1 MYEGQ
6 DWSADDFYAYPKSDT
21 LAAVISEMAAVKD
34 DVRKKNLVRMLG
46 NKGFLDGTGV
56 YRLNSIGMPDPAG
69 IMLNGTFGTA
79 STTTYTNISE
89 VFHLEAGQSYTIL
102 VRDTDK
108 TVDYNMTLVDK
119 TTGAAVKQ
127 NGMGLAFNVQK
138 SPFGTFAPDASMD
151 VRLRI
156 NYRKEMTLEDH
167 KPSDDA
173 PGDGEEDFPSAEPQP
188 DAVAFGKLK
197 TLMNIRKEPSLEAE
211 VVTVYPMNT
220 IVEVLEVCDNW
231 LKIKCPE
238 AEDGI
243 AYVLNEDDAYVFVGR
258 DVYEVVAGDNL
269 WRIAERKL
277 GSGTHYTDIRELNS
291 LTSNAIRIGMKL
303 LLP

>member
-1 MYEGQ
+1 MNEYPAKLNTGYYRIRT
-6 DWSADDFYAYPKSDT
+6 DWNDDASQLGAYKL
-21 LAAVISEMAAVKD
+21 LANAKAKCDENPGSHVFAE
-34 DVRKKNLVRMLG
+34 
-46 NKGFLDGTGV
+46 DGTV
-56 YRLNSIGMPDPAG
+56 IYPADEP
-69 IMLNGTFGTA
+69 TTWEETA
-79 STTTYTNISE
+79 E
-89 VFHLEAGQSYTIL
+89 EKPV
-102 VRDTDK
+102 
-108 TVDYNMTLVDK
+108 
-119 TTGAAVKQ
+119 
-127 NGMGLAFNVQK
+127 
-138 SPFGTFAPDASMD
+138 MD
-151 VRLRI
+151 LP
-156 NYRKEMTLEDH
+156 EED

-277 GSGTHYTDIRELNS
+277 GSGTHYTDIRELNG

>member
-1 MYEGQ
+1 MNEYPAKLNTGYYRVRT
-6 DWSADDFYAYPKSDT
+6 DWNDDASQLGAYKL
-21 LAAVISEMAAVKD
+21 LANAKAKCDENPGSHVFAE
-34 DVRKKNLVRMLG
+34 
-46 NKGFLDGTGV
+46 DGTV
-56 YRLNSIGMPDPAG
+56 IYPADEP
-69 IMLNGTFGTA
+69 TTREETA
-79 STTTYTNISE
+79 E
-89 VFHLEAGQSYTIL
+89 EKPV
-102 VRDTDK
+102 
-108 TVDYNMTLVDK
+108 
-119 TTGAAVKQ
+119 
-127 NGMGLAFNVQK
+127 
-138 SPFGTFAPDASMD
+138 MD
-151 VRLRI
+151 LP
-156 NYRKEMTLEDH
+156 EED

-197 TLMNIRKEPSLEAE
+197 TLMNIRKKPSLEAE

-277 GSGTHYTDIRELNS
+277 GSGTHYTDIRELNG

>member
-1 MYEGQ
+1 MNEYPAKLNTGYYRVRT
-6 DWSADDFYAYPKSDT
+6 DWNDDASQLGAYKL
-21 LAAVISEMAAVKD
+21 LANAKAKCDENPGSHVFAE
-34 DVRKKNLVRMLG
+34 
-46 NKGFLDGTGV
+46 DGTV
-56 YRLNSIGMPDPAG
+56 IYPADEP
-69 IMLNGTFGTA
+69 TTREETA
-79 STTTYTNISE
+79 E
-89 VFHLEAGQSYTIL
+89 EKPV
-102 VRDTDK
+102 
-108 TVDYNMTLVDK
+108 
-119 TTGAAVKQ
+119 
-127 NGMGLAFNVQK
+127 
-138 SPFGTFAPDASMD
+138 MD
-151 VRLRI
+151 LP
-156 NYRKEMTLEDH
+156 EED

-258 DVYEVVAGDNL
+258 DVYEVIAGDNL

-277 GSGTHYTDIRELNS
+277 GSGTHYTDIRELNG

>member
-1 MYEGQ
+1 MNEYPAKLNTGYYRVRT
-6 DWSADDFYAYPKSDT
+6 DWNDDASQLGAYKL
-21 LAAVISEMAAVKD
+21 LANAKAKCDENPGSHVFAE
-34 DVRKKNLVRMLG
+34 
-46 NKGFLDGTGV
+46 DGTV
-56 YRLNSIGMPDPAG
+56 IYPADEP
-69 IMLNGTFGTA
+69 TTREETA
-79 STTTYTNISE
+79 E
-89 VFHLEAGQSYTIL
+89 EKPV
-102 VRDTDK
+102 
-108 TVDYNMTLVDK
+108 
-119 TTGAAVKQ
+119 
-127 NGMGLAFNVQK
+127 
-138 SPFGTFAPDASMD
+138 MD
-151 VRLRI
+151 LP
-156 NYRKEMTLEDH
+156 EED

-269 WRIAERKL
+269 WRIAKRKL
-277 GSGTHYTDIRELNS
+277 SSGTHYTDIRELNG

>member
-1 MYEGQ
+1 MNEYPAKLNTGYYHVRT
-6 DWSADDFYAYPKSDT
+6 DWNDDASQLGAYKL
-21 LAAVISEMAAVKD
+21 LANAKAKCDENPGSHVFAE
-34 DVRKKNLVRMLG
+34 
-46 NKGFLDGTGV
+46 DGTV
-56 YRLNSIGMPDPAG
+56 IYPADEP
-69 IMLNGTFGTA
+69 TTREETA
-79 STTTYTNISE
+79 E
-89 VFHLEAGQSYTIL
+89 EKPVMDLPEE
-102 VRDTDK
+102 DK
-108 TVDYNMTLVDK
+108 
-119 TTGAAVKQ
+119 
-127 NGMGLAFNVQK
+127 
-138 SPFGTFAPDASMD
+138 PC
-151 VRLRI
+151 
-156 NYRKEMTLEDH
+156 
-167 KPSDDA
+167 DDA

-277 GSGTHYTDIRELNS
+277 GSGTHYTDIRELNG

>member
-1 MYEGQ
+1 MNEYPAKLNTGYYRVRT
-6 DWSADDFYAYPKSDT
+6 DWNDDASQLGAYKL
-21 LAAVISEMAAVKD
+21 LANAKAKCDENPGSHVFAE
-34 DVRKKNLVRMLG
+34 
-46 NKGFLDGTGV
+46 DGTV
-56 YRLNSIGMPDPAG
+56 IYPADEP
-69 IMLNGTFGTA
+69 TTREETA
-79 STTTYTNISE
+79 E
-89 VFHLEAGQSYTIL
+89 EKPV
-102 VRDTDK
+102 
-108 TVDYNMTLVDK
+108 
-119 TTGAAVKQ
+119 
-127 NGMGLAFNVQK
+127 
-138 SPFGTFAPDASMD
+138 MD
-151 VRLRI
+151 LP
-156 NYRKEMTLEDH
+156 EED

-238 AEDGI
+238 AEDGS

-277 GSGTHYTDIRELNS
+277 GSGTHYTDIRELNG

>member
-1 MYEGQ
+1 MNEYPAKLNTGYYRVRT
-6 DWSADDFYAYPKSDT
+6 DWNDDASQLGAYKL
-21 LAAVISEMAAVKD
+21 LANAKAKCDENPGSHVFAE
-34 DVRKKNLVRMLG
+34 
-46 NKGFLDGTGV
+46 DGTV
-56 YRLNSIGMPDPAG
+56 IYPADEP
-69 IMLNGTFGTA
+69 TTREETA
-79 STTTYTNISE
+79 E
-89 VFHLEAGQSYTIL
+89 EKPV
-102 VRDTDK
+102 
-108 TVDYNMTLVDK
+108 
-119 TTGAAVKQ
+119 
-127 NGMGLAFNVQK
+127 
-138 SPFGTFAPDASMD
+138 MD
-151 VRLRI
+151 LP
-156 NYRKEMTLEDH
+156 EED

-243 AYVLNEDDAYVFVGR
+243 AYVLNEDSAYVFVGR

-277 GSGTHYTDIRELNS
+277 GSGTHYTDIRELNG

>member
-1 MYEGQ
+1 MGEG
-6 DWSADDFYAYPKSDT
+6 DLS
-21 LAAVISEMAAVKD
+21 LI
-34 DVRKKNLVRMLG
+34 
-46 NKGFLDGTGV
+46 LDGGTTMNEYPAKLNTGY
-56 YRLNSIGMPDPAG
+56 YR
-69 IMLNGTFGTA
+69 
-79 STTTYTNISE
+79 
-89 VFHLEAGQSYTIL
+89 
-102 VRDTDK
+102 VRTDWN
-108 TVDYNMTLVDK
+108 D
-119 TTGAAVKQ
+119 
-127 NGMGLAFNVQK
+127 
-138 SPFGTFAPDASMD
+138 DASQLGAYKLLANAKAKCDENPGSHVFAEDGTVIYPADEPTTREETAEEKPVMD
-151 VRLRI
+151 LP
-156 NYRKEMTLEDH
+156 EED

-197 TLMNIRKEPSLEAE
+197 TLMNIRQEPSLEAE

-258 DVYEVVAGDNL
+258 AVYEVVAGDNL

-277 GSGTHYTDIRELNS
+277 GSGTRYTDIRELNG

>member
-1 MYEGQ
+1 MNEYPAKLNTGYYRVRT
-6 DWSADDFYAYPKSDT
+6 DWNDDASQLGAYKL
-21 LAAVISEMAAVKD
+21 LANAKAKCDENPGSHVFAE
-34 DVRKKNLVRMLG
+34 
-46 NKGFLDGTGV
+46 DGTV
-56 YRLNSIGMPDPAG
+56 IYPADEP
-69 IMLNGTFGTA
+69 TTREETA
-79 STTTYTNISE
+79 E
-89 VFHLEAGQSYTIL
+89 EKPV
-102 VRDTDK
+102 
-108 TVDYNMTLVDK
+108 
-119 TTGAAVKQ
+119 
-127 NGMGLAFNVQK
+127 
-138 SPFGTFAPDASMD
+138 MD
-151 VRLRI
+151 LP
-156 NYRKEMTLEDH
+156 EED

-188 DAVAFGKLK
+188 DAVAFGNLK

-277 GSGTHYTDIRELNS
+277 GSGTHYTDIRELNG

>member
-1 MYEGQ
+1 MGEGNLSFNFDGETTMNEYPAKLNTGYYRVRT
-6 DWSADDFYAYPKSDT
+6 DWNDDASQLGAYKL
-21 LAAVISEMAAVKD
+21 LANAKAKCDENPGSYVFAE
-34 DVRKKNLVRMLG
+34 
-46 NKGFLDGTGV
+46 DGTV
-56 YRLNSIGMPDPAG
+56 IYPADEP
-69 IMLNGTFGTA
+69 
-79 STTTYTNISE
+79 TTREENAE
-89 VFHLEAGQSYTIL
+89 EKPV
-102 VRDTDK
+102 TD
-108 TVDYNMTLVDK
+108 L
-119 TTGAAVKQ
+119 
-127 NGMGLAFNVQK
+127 
-138 SPFGTFAPDASMD
+138 P
-151 VRLRI
+151 
-156 NYRKEMTLEDH
+156 EED

-277 GSGTHYTDIRELNS
+277 GSGTHYTDIRELNG

>member
-1 MYEGQ
+1 MGEG
-6 DWSADDFYAYPKSDT
+6 DLS
-21 LAAVISEMAAVKD
+21 LI
-34 DVRKKNLVRMLG
+34 
-46 NKGFLDGTGV
+46 LDGGTTMNEYPAKLNTGY
-56 YRLNSIGMPDPAG
+56 YR
-69 IMLNGTFGTA
+69 
-79 STTTYTNISE
+79 
-89 VFHLEAGQSYTIL
+89 
-102 VRDTDK
+102 VRTDWN
-108 TVDYNMTLVDK
+108 D
-119 TTGAAVKQ
+119 
-127 NGMGLAFNVQK
+127 
-138 SPFGTFAPDASMD
+138 DASQLGAYKLLANAKAKCDENPGSHVFAEDGTVIYPADEPTPREETAEEKPVMD
-151 VRLRI
+151 LP
-156 NYRKEMTLEDH
+156 EED

-277 GSGTHYTDIRELNS
+277 GSGTHYTDIRELNG

>member
-1 MYEGQ
+1 MNEYPAKLNTGYYRVRT
-6 DWSADDFYAYPKSDT
+6 DWNDDASQLGAYKL
-21 LAAVISEMAAVKD
+21 LANAKAKCDENPGSHVFAE
-34 DVRKKNLVRMLG
+34 
-46 NKGFLDGTGV
+46 DGTV
-56 YRLNSIGMPDPAG
+56 IYPADEP
-69 IMLNGTFGTA
+69 TTREETA
-79 STTTYTNISE
+79 E
-89 VFHLEAGQSYTIL
+89 EKPV
-102 VRDTDK
+102 
-108 TVDYNMTLVDK
+108 
-119 TTGAAVKQ
+119 
-127 NGMGLAFNVQK
+127 
-138 SPFGTFAPDASMD
+138 MD
-151 VRLRI
+151 LP
-156 NYRKEMTLEDH
+156 EED

-243 AYVLNEDDAYVFVGR
+243 DYVLNEDDAYVFVGR

-277 GSGTHYTDIRELNS
+277 GSGTHYTDIRELNG

>member
-1 MYEGQ
+1 MGEG
-6 DWSADDFYAYPKSDT
+6 DLS
-21 LAAVISEMAAVKD
+21 LI
-34 DVRKKNLVRMLG
+34 
-46 NKGFLDGTGV
+46 LDGGTTMNEYPAKLNTGY
-56 YRLNSIGMPDPAG
+56 YR
-69 IMLNGTFGTA
+69 
-79 STTTYTNISE
+79 
-89 VFHLEAGQSYTIL
+89 
-102 VRDTDK
+102 VRTDWN
-108 TVDYNMTLVDK
+108 D
-119 TTGAAVKQ
+119 
-127 NGMGLAFNVQK
+127 
-138 SPFGTFAPDASMD
+138 DASQLGAYKLLANAKAKCD
-151 VRLRI
+151 ENPGSHVFA
-156 NYRKEMTLEDH
+156 EDGTVIYPADEPTTREETAEEKPVTDLPEED

-173 PGDGEEDFPSAEPQP
+173 PGDAEEDFPSAEPQP

-277 GSGTHYTDIRELNS
+277 GSGTHYTDIRELNG

>member
-1 MYEGQ
+1 MGEG
-6 DWSADDFYAYPKSDT
+6 DLS
-21 LAAVISEMAAVKD
+21 LI
-34 DVRKKNLVRMLG
+34 
-46 NKGFLDGTGV
+46 LDGGTTMNEYPAKLNTGY
-56 YRLNSIGMPDPAG
+56 YR
-69 IMLNGTFGTA
+69 
-79 STTTYTNISE
+79 
-89 VFHLEAGQSYTIL
+89 
-102 VRDTDK
+102 VRTDWN
-108 TVDYNMTLVDK
+108 D
-119 TTGAAVKQ
+119 
-127 NGMGLAFNVQK
+127 
-138 SPFGTFAPDASMD
+138 DASQLGAYKLLANAKAKCDENPGSHVFAEDGTVIYPADEPTTREETAEERPVMD
-151 VRLRI
+151 LP
-156 NYRKEMTLEDH
+156 EED

-277 GSGTHYTDIRELNS
+277 GSGTHYTDIRELNG

>member
-1 MYEGQ
+1 MNEYPAKLNTGYYRVRT
-6 DWSADDFYAYPKSDT
+6 DWNDDASQLGAYKL
-21 LAAVISEMAAVKD
+21 LANAKAKCDENPGSHVFAE
-34 DVRKKNLVRMLG
+34 
-46 NKGFLDGTGV
+46 DGTV
-56 YRLNSIGMPDPAG
+56 IYPADEP
-69 IMLNGTFGTA
+69 TTREETA
-79 STTTYTNISE
+79 E
-89 VFHLEAGQSYTIL
+89 EKPV
-102 VRDTDK
+102 
-108 TVDYNMTLVDK
+108 
-119 TTGAAVKQ
+119 
-127 NGMGLAFNVQK
+127 
-138 SPFGTFAPDASMD
+138 MD
-151 VRLRI
+151 LP
-156 NYRKEMTLEDH
+156 EED

-211 VVTVYPMNT
+211 VVTVYAMNT

-277 GSGTHYTDIRELNS
+277 GSGTHYTDIRELNG

>member
-1 MYEGQ
+1 MNEYPAKLNTGYYRVRT
-6 DWSADDFYAYPKSDT
+6 DWNDDASQLGAYKL
-21 LAAVISEMAAVKD
+21 LANAKAKCDENPGSHVFAE
-34 DVRKKNLVRMLG
+34 
-46 NKGFLDGTGV
+46 DGTV
-56 YRLNSIGMPDPAG
+56 IYPADEP
-69 IMLNGTFGTA
+69 TTREETA
-79 STTTYTNISE
+79 E
-89 VFHLEAGQSYTIL
+89 EKPV
-102 VRDTDK
+102 
-108 TVDYNMTLVDK
+108 
-119 TTGAAVKQ
+119 
-127 NGMGLAFNVQK
+127 
-138 SPFGTFAPDASMD
+138 MD
-151 VRLRI
+151 LP
-156 NYRKEMTLEDH
+156 EED

-197 TLMNIRKEPSLEAE
+197 TLMNIRKESSLEAE

-277 GSGTHYTDIRELNS
+277 GSGTHYTDIRELNG

>member
-1 MYEGQ
+1 MNEYPAKLNTGYYRVRT
-6 DWSADDFYAYPKSDT
+6 DWNDDASQLGAYKL
-21 LAAVISEMAAVKD
+21 LANAKAKCDENPGSHVFAE
-34 DVRKKNLVRMLG
+34 
-46 NKGFLDGTGV
+46 DGTV
-56 YRLNSIGMPDPAG
+56 IYPADEP
-69 IMLNGTFGTA
+69 TTREETA
-79 STTTYTNISE
+79 E
-89 VFHLEAGQSYTIL
+89 EKPV
-102 VRDTDK
+102 
-108 TVDYNMTLVDK
+108 
-119 TTGAAVKQ
+119 
-127 NGMGLAFNVQK
+127 
-138 SPFGTFAPDASMD
+138 MD
-151 VRLRI
+151 LP
-156 NYRKEMTLEDH
+156 EED

-258 DVYEVVAGDNL
+258 DVYEVVAGDDL

-277 GSGTHYTDIRELNS
+277 GSGTHYTDIRELNG

>member
-1 MYEGQ
+1 MNEYPAKLNTGYYRVRS
-6 DWSADDFYAYPKSDT
+6 DWNDDASQLGAYKLLANAKAKCDENPGSHVFADDGTVIYPADEPT
-21 LAAVISEMAAVKD
+21 TREE
-34 DVRKKNLVRMLG
+34 
-46 NKGFLDGTGV
+46 
-56 YRLNSIGMPDPAG
+56 
-69 IMLNGTFGTA
+69 TA
-79 STTTYTNISE
+79 E
-89 VFHLEAGQSYTIL
+89 EKPV
-102 VRDTDK
+102 
-108 TVDYNMTLVDK
+108 
-119 TTGAAVKQ
+119 
-127 NGMGLAFNVQK
+127 
-138 SPFGTFAPDASMD
+138 MD
-151 VRLRI
+151 LP
-156 NYRKEMTLEDH
+156 EED

-243 AYVLNEDDAYVFVGR
+243 AYVLNEDNAYVFVGR

-277 GSGTHYTDIRELNS
+277 GSGTHYTDIRELNG
-291 LTSNAIRIGMKL
+291 LTSNAIRTGMKL

>member
-1 MYEGQ
+1 MGEG
-6 DWSADDFYAYPKSDT
+6 DLS
-21 LAAVISEMAAVKD
+21 LI
-34 DVRKKNLVRMLG
+34 
-46 NKGFLDGTGV
+46 LDGGTTMNEYPAKLNTGY
-56 YRLNSIGMPDPAG
+56 YR
-69 IMLNGTFGTA
+69 
-79 STTTYTNISE
+79 
-89 VFHLEAGQSYTIL
+89 
-102 VRDTDK
+102 VRTDWN
-108 TVDYNMTLVDK
+108 D
-119 TTGAAVKQ
+119 
-127 NGMGLAFNVQK
+127 
-138 SPFGTFAPDASMD
+138 DASQLGAYKLLANAKAKCDENPGSHVFAEDGTVIYPADEPTTREETAEEKPVMD
-151 VRLRI
+151 LP
-156 NYRKEMTLEDH
+156 EED

-238 AEDGI
+238 AEDSI

-277 GSGTHYTDIRELNS
+277 GSGTHYTDIRELNG

>member
-1 MYEGQ
+1 MGEG
-6 DWSADDFYAYPKSDT
+6 DLS
-21 LAAVISEMAAVKD
+21 LI
-34 DVRKKNLVRMLG
+34 
-46 NKGFLDGTGV
+46 LDGGTTMNEYPAKLNTGY
-56 YRLNSIGMPDPAG
+56 YR
-69 IMLNGTFGTA
+69 
-79 STTTYTNISE
+79 
-89 VFHLEAGQSYTIL
+89 
-102 VRDTDK
+102 VRTDWN
-108 TVDYNMTLVDK
+108 D
-119 TTGAAVKQ
+119 
-127 NGMGLAFNVQK
+127 
-138 SPFGTFAPDASMD
+138 DASQLGAYKLLANAKAKCDENPGSHVFAEDGTVIYPADEPTTREETAEEKPVMD
-151 VRLRI
+151 LP
-156 NYRKEMTLEDH
+156 EED

-231 LKIKCPE
+231 LRIKCPE

-277 GSGTHYTDIRELNS
+277 GSGTHYTDIRELNG

>member
-1 MYEGQ
+1 MSEYPAKLNTGYYRVRT
-6 DWSADDFYAYPKSDT
+6 DWNDDASQLGAYKL
-21 LAAVISEMAAVKD
+21 LANAKAKCDENPGSHVFAE
-34 DVRKKNLVRMLG
+34 
-46 NKGFLDGTGV
+46 DGTV
-56 YRLNSIGMPDPAG
+56 IYPADEP
-69 IMLNGTFGTA
+69 
-79 STTTYTNISE
+79 TT
-89 VFHLEAGQSYTIL
+89 
-102 VRDTDK
+102 
-108 TVDYNMTLVDK
+108 
-119 TTGAAVKQ
+119 
-127 NGMGLAFNVQK
+127 
-138 SPFGTFAPDASMD
+138 
-151 VRLRI
+151 
-156 NYRKEMTLEDH
+156 RKETAEEKPVMDLPEED

-277 GSGTHYTDIRELNS
+277 GSGTHYTDIRELNG

>member
-1 MYEGQ
+1 MNEYPAKLNTGYYRVRT
-6 DWSADDFYAYPKSDT
+6 DWNDDTSQLGAYKL
-21 LAAVISEMAAVKD
+21 LANAKAKCDENPGSHVFAE
-34 DVRKKNLVRMLG
+34 
-46 NKGFLDGTGV
+46 DGTV
-56 YRLNSIGMPDPAG
+56 IYPADEP
-69 IMLNGTFGTA
+69 TTREETA
-79 STTTYTNISE
+79 E
-89 VFHLEAGQSYTIL
+89 EKPV
-102 VRDTDK
+102 
-108 TVDYNMTLVDK
+108 
-119 TTGAAVKQ
+119 
-127 NGMGLAFNVQK
+127 
-138 SPFGTFAPDASMD
+138 MD
-151 VRLRI
+151 LP
-156 NYRKEMTLEDH
+156 EED

-173 PGDGEEDFPSAEPQP
+173 PGDGEEDFPSAEPQL

-243 AYVLNEDDAYVFVGR
+243 AYVLNEDNAYVFVGR

-277 GSGTHYTDIRELNS
+277 GSGTHYTDIRELNG

>member
-1 MYEGQ
+1 MNEYPAKLNTGYYRVRT
-6 DWSADDFYAYPKSDT
+6 DWNDDASQLGAYKL
-21 LAAVISEMAAVKD
+21 LANAKAKCDENPGSHVFAE
-34 DVRKKNLVRMLG
+34 
-46 NKGFLDGTGV
+46 DGTV
-56 YRLNSIGMPDPAG
+56 IYPADEP
-69 IMLNGTFGTA
+69 TTREETA
-79 STTTYTNISE
+79 E
-89 VFHLEAGQSYTIL
+89 EKPV
-102 VRDTDK
+102 
-108 TVDYNMTLVDK
+108 
-119 TTGAAVKQ
+119 
-127 NGMGLAFNVQK
+127 
-138 SPFGTFAPDASMD
+138 MD
-151 VRLRI
+151 LP
-156 NYRKEMTLEDH
+156 EED

-197 TLMNIRKEPSLEAE
+197 TLMNIRKEPCLEAE

-277 GSGTHYTDIRELNS
+277 GSGTHYTDIRELNG

>member
-1 MYEGQ
+1 MGEG
-6 DWSADDFYAYPKSDT
+6 DLS
-21 LAAVISEMAAVKD
+21 LI
-34 DVRKKNLVRMLG
+34 
-46 NKGFLDGTGV
+46 LDGGTTMNEYPAKLNTGY
-56 YRLNSIGMPDPAG
+56 YR
-69 IMLNGTFGTA
+69 
-79 STTTYTNISE
+79 
-89 VFHLEAGQSYTIL
+89 
-102 VRDTDK
+102 VRTDWN
-108 TVDYNMTLVDK
+108 D
-119 TTGAAVKQ
+119 
-127 NGMGLAFNVQK
+127 
-138 SPFGTFAPDASMD
+138 DASQLGAYKLLANAKAKCDENPGSHVFAEDGTVIYPADEPTTREETAEEKPVMD
-151 VRLRI
+151 LP
-156 NYRKEMTLEDH
+156 EED
-167 KPSDDA
+167 KPCDDA

-277 GSGTHYTDIRELNS
+277 GSGTHYTDIRELNG

>member
-1 MYEGQ
+1 MNEYPAKLNTGYYRVRT
-6 DWSADDFYAYPKSDT
+6 DWNDDASQLGAYKL
-21 LAAVISEMAAVKD
+21 LANAKAKCAENPGSHVFAE
-34 DVRKKNLVRMLG
+34 
-46 NKGFLDGTGV
+46 DGTV
-56 YRLNSIGMPDPAG
+56 IYPADEP
-69 IMLNGTFGTA
+69 TTREETA
-79 STTTYTNISE
+79 E
-89 VFHLEAGQSYTIL
+89 EKPV
-102 VRDTDK
+102 
-108 TVDYNMTLVDK
+108 
-119 TTGAAVKQ
+119 
-127 NGMGLAFNVQK
+127 
-138 SPFGTFAPDASMD
+138 MD
-151 VRLRI
+151 LP
-156 NYRKEMTLEDH
+156 EED

-277 GSGTHYTDIRELNS
+277 GSGTHYTDIRELNG

>member
-1 MYEGQ
+1 MGEG
-6 DWSADDFYAYPKSDT
+6 DLS
-21 LAAVISEMAAVKD
+21 LI
-34 DVRKKNLVRMLG
+34 
-46 NKGFLDGTGV
+46 LDGGTTMNEYPAKLNTGY
-56 YRLNSIGMPDPAG
+56 YR
-69 IMLNGTFGTA
+69 
-79 STTTYTNISE
+79 
-89 VFHLEAGQSYTIL
+89 
-102 VRDTDK
+102 VRTDWN
-108 TVDYNMTLVDK
+108 D
-119 TTGAAVKQ
+119 
-127 NGMGLAFNVQK
+127 
-138 SPFGTFAPDASMD
+138 DASQLGAYKLLANAKAKCDENPGSHVFAEDGTVIYPADEPTTREETAEEKPVMD
-151 VRLRI
+151 LP
-156 NYRKEMTLEDH
+156 EED

-173 PGDGEEDFPSAEPQP
+173 PGDGEENFPSAEPQP

-277 GSGTHYTDIRELNS
+277 GSGTHYTDIRELNG

>member
-1 MYEGQ
+1 MGEG
-6 DWSADDFYAYPKSDT
+6 DLS
-21 LAAVISEMAAVKD
+21 LI
-34 DVRKKNLVRMLG
+34 
-46 NKGFLDGTGV
+46 LDGGTTMNEYPAKLNTGY
-56 YRLNSIGMPDPAG
+56 YR
-69 IMLNGTFGTA
+69 
-79 STTTYTNISE
+79 
-89 VFHLEAGQSYTIL
+89 
-102 VRDTDK
+102 VRTDWN
-108 TVDYNMTLVDK
+108 D
-119 TTGAAVKQ
+119 
-127 NGMGLAFNVQK
+127 
-138 SPFGTFAPDASMD
+138 DASQLGAYKLLANAKAKCDENPGSHVFAEDGTVIYPADEPTTREETAEEKPVMD
-151 VRLRI
+151 LP
-156 NYRKEMTLEDH
+156 EED

-243 AYVLNEDDAYVFVGR
+243 AYVLNKDDAYVFVGR

-277 GSGTHYTDIRELNS
+277 GSGTHYTDIRELNG

>member
-1 MYEGQ
+1 MNEYPAKLNTGYYRVRT
-6 DWSADDFYAYPKSDT
+6 DWNDDASQLGAYKL
-21 LAAVISEMAAVKD
+21 LANAKAKCDENPGSHVFAE
-34 DVRKKNLVRMLG
+34 
-46 NKGFLDGTGV
+46 DGTV
-56 YRLNSIGMPDPAG
+56 IYPADEP
-69 IMLNGTFGTA
+69 TTREETA
-79 STTTYTNISE
+79 E
-89 VFHLEAGQSYTIL
+89 EKPV
-102 VRDTDK
+102 
-108 TVDYNMTLVDK
+108 
-119 TTGAAVKQ
+119 
-127 NGMGLAFNVQK
+127 
-138 SPFGTFAPDASMD
+138 MD
-151 VRLRI
+151 LP
-156 NYRKEMTLEDH
+156 EGD

-211 VVTVYPMNT
+211 VVTVYTMNT

-277 GSGTHYTDIRELNS
+277 GSGTHYTDIRELNG

>member
-1 MYEGQ
+1 MGEG
-6 DWSADDFYAYPKSDT
+6 DLS
-21 LAAVISEMAAVKD
+21 LI
-34 DVRKKNLVRMLG
+34 
-46 NKGFLDGTGV
+46 LDGGTTMNEYPAKLNNGY
-56 YRLNSIGMPDPAG
+56 YR
-69 IMLNGTFGTA
+69 
-79 STTTYTNISE
+79 
-89 VFHLEAGQSYTIL
+89 
-102 VRDTDK
+102 VRTDWN
-108 TVDYNMTLVDK
+108 D
-119 TTGAAVKQ
+119 
-127 NGMGLAFNVQK
+127 
-138 SPFGTFAPDASMD
+138 DASQLGAYKLLANAKAKCDENPGSHVFAEDGTVIYPADEPTTREETAEEKPVMD
-151 VRLRI
+151 LP
-156 NYRKEMTLEDH
+156 EED

-277 GSGTHYTDIRELNS
+277 GSGTHYTDIRELNG

>member
-1 MYEGQ
+1 MGEG
-6 DWSADDFYAYPKSDT
+6 DLS
-21 LAAVISEMAAVKD
+21 LI
-34 DVRKKNLVRMLG
+34 
-46 NKGFLDGTGV
+46 LDGGTTMNEYPAKLNTGY
-56 YRLNSIGMPDPAG
+56 YR
-69 IMLNGTFGTA
+69 
-79 STTTYTNISE
+79 
-89 VFHLEAGQSYTIL
+89 
-102 VRDTDK
+102 VRTDWN
-108 TVDYNMTLVDK
+108 D
-119 TTGAAVKQ
+119 
-127 NGMGLAFNVQK
+127 
-138 SPFGTFAPDASMD
+138 DASQLGAYKLLANAKAKCDENPGSHVFAEDGTVICPADEPTTREETAEEKPVMD
-151 VRLRI
+151 LP
-156 NYRKEMTLEDH
+156 EED

-197 TLMNIRKEPSLEAE
+197 TLMNIRQEPSLEAE

-258 DVYEVVAGDNL
+258 AVYEVVAGDNL

-277 GSGTHYTDIRELNS
+277 GSGTRYTDIRELNG